1 MKYLKV
7 SFVIVLIILSTN
19 LYSQTIR
26 LTDPKSYKGLHVFL
40 MPGKS
45 PEGEKL
51 FQFSVTKFR
60 KLNDNIRVDSLIL
73 NTLSGKHLTLSKPK
87 KLVNGREMGVGKEW
101 FSSFSLDPNEISFI
115 SNETISDI
123 LLLVNNKEIKIT
135 FPDSARIELHDV
147 VSAHF

>member
-51 FQFSVTKFR
+51 LQFSVTKFR

-87 KLVNGREMGVGKEW
+87 KLVNGREMGAGKEW
-101 FSSFSLDPNEISFI
+101 FSSFSLEPNEISFVR
-115 SNETISDI
+115 NETISDI